1 MSSSHND
8 ALVALYRYFI
18 IASRT
23 REQFKRIQ
31 DGQDYRQKQP
41 LSTNDFVIYLLSGPP
56 SLYFI
61 WCGML
66 YVVVEGY
73 LELKL
78 KDSAVDSLLA
88 DSGRLDV
95 LKRCRNGIFHFQ
107 KDYFDNRFMGPLK
120 DLFFTEWALQ
130 LMKALGVCITNALQ
144 AKGPIPPPQLDLSQ
158 FL

>member
-1 MSSSHND
+1 MSSAQND
-8 ALVALYRYFI
+8 ALLALYRYFI

-23 REQFKRIQ
+23 RAELKRIQ

-56 SLYFI
+56 SLFFI

-73 LELKL
+73 RELKL

-107 KDYFDNRFMGPLK
+107 KNYFDDRFMGPLR
-120 DLFFTEWALQ
+120 DLFFTEWAQQ
-130 LMKALGVCITNALQ
+130 LTKAL
-144 AKGPIPPPQLDLSQ
+144 
-158 FL
+158 